1 MTMEKREETKRL
13 SLQQKVVQIR
23 RRIPALV
30 KKSYSEEVN
39 YDFVKIDDVY
49 RYLAPAMNDYQ
60 VNLEVVSEAATRKD
74 EQGNPL
80 FVQYVAQCQMWMYE
94 ADLTLRWIN
103 AEEPQEADTVV
114 IHAIGSHEFPDK
126 AKGSA
131 WTYALKYY
139 LLNKFCIDQG
149 GEDPDMRGLKTPGTE
164 MADKGRPSRDMQ
176 PSADNQELSDTPE
189 LEPREAESSV
199 ASKLGPREAEVSGAS
214 ESEPRE
220 VELSDTSES
229 EVREVESLELEP
241 PKAKTSEAKLT
252 EKRGAEKQA
261 TADSAKPFRSPE
273 PEAKPQENMAAAGKS
288 GAAVKKQPAQD
299 RSQKAESPNRT
310 LDSPKQPAP
319 PVSTHIKPEN
329 GTMVQLPES
338 AKEELETGSGMT
350 IEEAMK
356 IKCTAGT
363 YSEHTLGSLAQM
375 GEEGI
380 NALIWYAEGYRG
392 RRQEIR
398 EGAKL
403 LLNAA
408 KAA

>member
-1 MTMEKREETKRL
+1 MTMEKRGETKQL

-23 RRIPALV
+23 KRIPALV
-30 KKSYSEEVN
+30 KKAYSEEVS

-49 RYLAPAMNDYQ
+49 RHLAPAMNDYQ
-60 VNLEVVSEAATRKD
+60 VNLEVISESATRKD

-80 FVQYVAQCQMWMYE
+80 FVQYVPQCQMWMYE

-103 AEEPQEADTVV
+103 AEEVQEADTVV

-164 MADKGRPSRDMQ
+164 SEENGRFD
-176 PSADNQELSDTPE
+176 LDTPFSFDE
-189 LEPREAESSV
+189 TKS
-199 ASKLGPREAEVSGAS
+199 
-214 ESEPRE
+214 
-220 VELSDTSES
+220 SDTSEP
-229 EVREVESLELEP
+229 ESPEAESTGMSELEP
-241 PKAKTSEAKLT
+241 PETKPTDKPRAEKKAAKDYEKSFRSQEPETKPQGRTEVSGKPEAT
-252 EKRGAEKQA
+252 EKR
-261 TADSAKPFRSPE
+261 
-273 PEAKPQENMAAAGKS
+273 
-288 GAAVKKQPAQD
+288 QPAQGKN
-299 RSQKAESPNRT
+299 QKEESLKQTADVPN
-310 LDSPKQPAP
+310 QPAP
-319 PVSTHIKPEN
+319 PVSSHIKPES

-338 AKEELETGSGMT
+338 AEEELESGSAT
-350 IEEAMK
+350 ARAEAMQ
-356 IKCTAGT
+356 IKCTPGT

-392 RRQEIR
+392 RRQELR

>member
-1 MTMEKREETKRL
+1 MTMEKRGETKQL

-23 RRIPALV
+23 KRIPALV
-30 KKSYSEEVN
+30 KKAYSEEVS

-49 RYLAPAMNDYQ
+49 RHLAPAMNDYQ
-60 VNLEVVSEAATRKD
+60 VNLEVISESATRKD

-80 FVQYVAQCQMWMYE
+80 FVQYVPQCQMWMYE

-103 AEEPQEADTVV
+103 AEEVQEADTVV

-164 MADKGRPSRDMQ
+164 SEENGRFD
-176 PSADNQELSDTPE
+176 LDTPFSFDE
-189 LEPREAESSV
+189 TKS
-199 ASKLGPREAEVSGAS
+199 
-214 ESEPRE
+214 
-220 VELSDTSES
+220 SDTSEP
-229 EVREVESLELEP
+229 ESPEAESTGMSELEP
-241 PKAKTSEAKLT
+241 PETKPTYKRSADKKAANYSEKSFRSQEPETKPQGRTEVSGKPEAT
-252 EKRGAEKQA
+252 EKR
-261 TADSAKPFRSPE
+261 
-273 PEAKPQENMAAAGKS
+273 
-288 GAAVKKQPAQD
+288 QPAQGKN
-299 RSQKAESPNRT
+299 QKEESLKQTADVPN
-310 LDSPKQPAP
+310 QPAP
-319 PVSTHIKPEN
+319 PVSSHIKPES

-338 AKEELETGSGMT
+338 AEEELESGSGMT
-350 IEEAMK
+350 IEEAMQ
-356 IKCTAGT
+356 IKCTPGT

-392 RRQEIR
+392 RRQELR

>member
-1 MTMEKREETKRL
+1 MEKRGETKQL
-13 SLQQKVVQIR
+13 CLQQKVVQIR

-60 VNLEVVSEAATRKD
+60 VNLEVVSETATRKD

-131 WTYALKYY
+131 WTYAMKYY

-149 GEDPDMRGLKTPGTE
+149 GEDPDMRGLKTTGTE
-164 MADKGRPSRDMQ
+164 PAEYGRSGLDTQFLADDP
-176 PSADNQELSDTPE
+176 
-189 LEPREAESSV
+189 
-199 ASKLGPREAEVSGAS
+199 
-214 ESEPRE
+214 ESEAP
-220 VELSDTSES
+220 DMSEP
-229 EVREVESLELEP
+229 EP
-241 PKAKTSEAKLT
+241 PETEQPKSEPAKPKPI
-252 EKRGAEKQA
+252 EKPAAEKK
-261 TADSAKPFRSPE
+261 TAADTAKPFRSQE
-273 PEAKPQENMAAAGKS
+273 SETGPQEKPAAS
-288 GAAVKKQPAQD
+288 GTPETAEKKQPAQG
-299 RSQKAESPNRT
+299 RNRKT
-310 LDSPKQPAP
+310 EAAGQPLDSTKQSEQPTP
-319 PVSTHIKPEN
+319 PVSSHIKPES

-350 IEEAMK
+350 IEEAMQ
-356 IKCTAGT
+356 IKCTPGT

-392 RRQEIR
+392 RRQELR

-403 LLNAA
+403 LLDAA

>member
-1 MTMEKREETKRL
+1 MTMEKRGETKQL

-23 RRIPALV
+23 KRIPALV
-30 KKSYSEEVN
+30 KKAYSEEVS

-49 RYLAPAMNDYQ
+49 RHLAPAMNDYQ
-60 VNLEVVSEAATRKD
+60 VNLEVISESATRKD

-80 FVQYVAQCQMWMYE
+80 FVQYVPQCQMWMYE

-149 GEDPDMRGLKTPGTE
+149 GEDPDMRGLKTPGME
-164 MADKGRPSRDMQ
+164 PVKNGRVGLDTSF
-176 PSADNQELSDTPE
+176 SSDEPETP
-189 LEPREAESSV
+189 
-199 ASKLGPREAEVSGAS
+199 
-214 ESEPRE
+214 
-220 VELSDTSES
+220 DTSES
-229 EVREVESLELEP
+229 EEPEAELAVMSQVEP
-241 PKAKTSEAKLT
+241 PETKLT
-252 EKRGAEKQA
+252 DNPRVEKKAAKDF
-261 TADSAKPFRSPE
+261 TKPFRSQ
-273 PEAKPQENMAAAGKS
+273 EAKPQGKTEVAGKPL
-288 GAAVKKQPAQD
+288 AAEKSQPEQGKS
-299 RSQKAESPNRT
+299 RNEESLNPAA
-310 LDSPKQPAP
+310 DSPKQPAP
-319 PVSTHIKPEN
+319 PVSSHIKSES

-338 AKEELETGSGMT
+338 AKEELESGSGMT
-350 IEEAMK
+350 IEEAMQ
-356 IKCTAGT
+356 IKCTPGT
-363 YSEHTLGSLAQM
+363 YSGHTLGSLAQM

-392 RRQEIR
+392 RRQELQ

>member
-1 MTMEKREETKRL
+1 MTMEKRGETKQL

-23 RRIPALV
+23 KRIPALV
-30 KKSYSEEVN
+30 KKAYSEEVS

-49 RYLAPAMNDYQ
+49 RHLAPAMNDYQ
-60 VNLEVVSEAATRKD
+60 VNLEVISESATRKD

-80 FVQYVAQCQMWMYE
+80 FVQYVPQCQMWMYE

-103 AEEPQEADTVV
+103 AEEAQEADTVV

-149 GEDPDMRGLKTPGTE
+149 GEDPDMRGLKTPE
-164 MADKGRPSRDMQ
+164 MESEENGRFD
-176 PSADNQELSDTPE
+176 LDTPFSFDE
-189 LEPREAESSV
+189 TKSSDSSEPESPEAESTGMS
-199 ASKLGPREAEVSGAS
+199 
-214 ESEPRE
+214 
-220 VELSDTSES
+220 
-229 EVREVESLELEP
+229 ELEP
-241 PKAKTSEAKLT
+241 PETKPTDKPRAEKKAAKDSEKQFRSQEPETKPQGKTEVSGKPEAA
-252 EKRGAEKQA
+252 EKR
-261 TADSAKPFRSPE
+261 
-273 PEAKPQENMAAAGKS
+273 
-288 GAAVKKQPAQD
+288 QPAQG
-299 RSQKAESPNRT
+299 RNQKEESLNQT
-310 LDSPKQPAP
+310 ADAPKQSAP
-319 PVSTHIKPEN
+319 PVSSHIKPES

-338 AKEELETGSGMT
+338 AKEELESGSGMT
-350 IEEAMK
+350 IEEAMQ
-356 IKCTAGT
+356 IKCTPGT

-392 RRQEIR
+392 RRQELR

>member
-1 MTMEKREETKRL
+1 MTMDKRGETKQL
-13 SLQQKVVQIR
+13 SMQQKVVEIR
-23 RRIPALV
+23 KRIPALV
-30 KKSYSEEVN
+30 KKNYSEEVN

-60 VNLEVVSEAATRKD
+60 VNLEVVAETATRKD
-74 EQGNPL
+74 ELGNSV
-80 FVQYVAQCQMWMYE
+80 FVQYVAQSQMWMYE

-103 AEEPQEADTVV
+103 AEEPEQSDTVV

-149 GEDPDMRGLKTPGTE
+149 GEDPDMRGLKVPE
-164 MADKGRPSRDMQ
+164 MGPAGRNYPNPDVQQGEEKKPAS
-176 PSADNQELSDTPE
+176 SSIKSVKNK
-189 LEPREAESSV
+189 EAETALKEKS
-199 ASKLGPREAEVSGAS
+199 AEP
-214 ESEPRE
+214 EH
-220 VELSDTSES
+220 LES
-229 EVREVESLELEP
+229 EVEWQQGPEGK
-241 PKAKTSEAKLT
+241 PKE
-252 EKRGAEKQA
+252 
-261 TADSAKPFRSPE
+261 E
-273 PEAKPQENMAAAGKS
+273 PESQLSKPTKLSN
-288 GAAVKKQPAQD
+288 QD
-299 RSQKAESPNRT
+299 I
-310 LDSPKQPAP
+310 P
-319 PVSTHIKPEN
+319 PVSPHIKPES

-350 IEEAMK
+350 IEEAMQ
-356 IKCTAGT
+356 IKCTPGT

-392 RRQEIR
+392 RRQELR

-403 LLNAA
+403 LLDAA

>member
-1 MTMEKREETKRL
+1 MTMEKRGETKQL

-80 FVQYVAQCQMWMYE
+80 FVQYVPQCQMWMYE

-149 GEDPDMRGLKTPGTE
+149 GEDPDMRALKTPETE
-164 MADKGRPSRDMQ
+164 TADKGRSRRDMQ
-176 PSADNQELSDTPE
+176 PPADNRELSDTPE
-189 LEPREAESSV
+189 SEPREAESSG
-199 ASKLGPREAEVSGAS
+199 APKLGQREAESPNVP

-220 VELSDTSES
+220 AKSSDTSEQ
-229 EVREVESLELEP
+229 EP
-241 PKAKTSEAKLT
+241 PKA
-252 EKRGAEKQA
+252 
-261 TADSAKPFRSPE
+261 E
-273 PEAKPQENMAAAGKS
+273 PSEAKPQPQENTAAAGKP
-288 GAAVKKQPAQD
+288 GAAVKKQTAQGGN
-299 RSQKAESPNRT
+299 RKEEPLNRT
-310 LDSPKQPAP
+310 ADSSNQQAP
-319 PVSTHIKPEN
+319 PVSTHIKPES

-350 IEEAMK
+350 VEEAMK
-356 IKCTAGT
+356 IKCTPGT

-392 RRQEIR
+392 RRQELR

-403 LLNAA
+403 LLDAA

>member
-1 MTMEKREETKRL
+1 MTMEKRGETKQL
-13 SLQQKVVQIR
+13 SMQQKVVQIR

-30 KKSYSEEVN
+30 KKNYSEEVN

-60 VNLEVVSEAATRKD
+60 VNLEVVAETATRKD
-74 EQGNPL
+74 ELGNSV
-80 FVQYVAQCQMWMYE
+80 FVQYVAQNQMWMYE

-103 AEEPQEADTVV
+103 AEEPEQSDTVV

-149 GEDPDMRGLKTPGTE
+149 GEDPDMRGLKVPEME
-164 MADKGRPSRDMQ
+164 MAGRSYPNPDVQQQADEWKAEDRSEVQEDKSDLPEPKSQKSEPADRKSIKRQVGEKK
-176 PSADNQELSDTPE
+176 SATGSVKPVKDKEPE
-189 LEPREAESSV
+189 TVLKEKLAEPEHLDSEAEWQQ
-199 ASKLGPREAEVSGAS
+199 GPEGKQKEEPESQL
-214 ESEPRE
+214 SEPI
-220 VELSDTSES
+220 
-229 EVREVESLELEP
+229 
-241 PKAKTSEAKLT
+241 
-252 EKRGAEKQA
+252 KR
-261 TADSAKPFRSPE
+261 S
-273 PEAKPQENMAAAGKS
+273 N
-288 GAAVKKQPAQD
+288 QD
-299 RSQKAESPNRT
+299 I
-310 LDSPKQPAP
+310 P
-319 PVSTHIKPEN
+319 PVSPHIKPES

-338 AKEELETGSGMT
+338 AKAEPETEGKMT
-350 IEEAMK
+350 IEEAMQ
-356 IKCTAGT
+356 IKCTPGT

-392 RRQEIR
+392 RREELR
-398 EGAKL
+398 EGARL

>member
-1 MTMEKREETKRL
+1 MTTEKRGETKQL
-13 SLQQKVVQIR
+13 SMQQKVVQIR

-30 KKSYSEEVN
+30 KKNYSEEVN

-60 VNLEVVSEAATRKD
+60 VNLEVVAETATRKD
-74 EQGNPL
+74 ELGNPV
-80 FVQYVAQCQMWMYE
+80 FVQYVAQSQMWMYE

-103 AEEPQEADTVV
+103 AEEPEQSDTVV

-149 GEDPDMRGLKTPGTE
+149 GEDPDMRGLKVPEME
-164 MADKGRPSRDMQ
+164 MAGRSYTNPEMQ
-176 PSADNQELSDTPE
+176 QADEW
-189 LEPREAESSV
+189 EAEDRSEV
-199 ASKLGPREAEVSGAS
+199 EAEK
-214 ESEPRE
+214 
-220 VELSDTSES
+220 SD
-229 EVREVESLELEP
+229 
-241 PKAKTSEAKLT
+241 LT
-252 EKRGAEKQA
+252 EPK
-261 TADSAKPFRSPE
+261 
-273 PEAKPQENMAAAGKS
+273 
-288 GAAVKKQPAQD
+288 
-299 RSQKAESPNRT
+299 SQKAEPAERKSIKRQEGEKKAAVSSVKPVKNQEPESALEKQSAEPER
-310 LDSPKQPAP
+310 LDLKAKWQPEPEGKQKEEPANQLSEPTKRSNQDIP
-319 PVSTHIKPEN
+319 PVSPHIKPES

-338 AKEELETGSGMT
+338 AKAEPETEKKMT
-350 IEEAMK
+350 IEEAMQ
-356 IKCTAGT
+356 IKCTPGT

-392 RRQEIR
+392 RREELR
-398 EGAKL
+398 EGARL

>member
-1 MTMEKREETKRL
+1 MTMEKRGETKQL

-23 RRIPALV
+23 KRIPALV
-30 KKSYSEEVN
+30 KKAYSEEVS

-49 RYLAPAMNDYQ
+49 RHLAPAMNDYQ
-60 VNLEVVSEAATRKD
+60 VNLEVISESATRKD

-80 FVQYVAQCQMWMYE
+80 FVQYVPQCQMWMYE

-103 AEEPQEADTVV
+103 AEEAQEADTVV

-149 GEDPDMRGLKTPGTE
+149 GEDPDMRGLKTPGT
-164 MADKGRPSRDMQ
+164 
-176 PSADNQELSDTPE
+176 
-189 LEPREAESSV
+189 
-199 ASKLGPREAEVSGAS
+199 
-214 ESEPRE
+214 
-220 VELSDTSES
+220 
-229 EVREVESLELEP
+229 
-241 PKAKTSEAKLT
+241 SEAA
-252 EKRGAEKQA
+252 EKR
-261 TADSAKPFRSPE
+261 
-273 PEAKPQENMAAAGKS
+273 
-288 GAAVKKQPAQD
+288 QPAQG
-299 RSQKAESPNRT
+299 RNQKEESLNQT
-310 LDSPKQPAP
+310 ADAPKQPTP
-319 PVSTHIKPEN
+319 PVSSHIKPES

-338 AKEELETGSGMT
+338 AKEELESGSGMT
-350 IEEAMK
+350 IEEAMQ
-356 IKCTAGT
+356 IKCTPGT

-392 RRQEIR
+392 RRQELR